1 MGLGGRPGLGSG
13 DRRGRREKMQ
23 VAERS
28 PPCLLAGRSLRGGDG
43 LPETVREDLPEKVRV
58 VRCERAGE
66 GR

>member
-1 MGLGGRPGLGSG
+1 MGSG

-23 VAERS
+23 VAGRS

-43 LPETVREDLPEKVRV
+43 LPETVREDLPEKVREDLPE
-58 VRCERAGE
+58 CERARE